1 MSQMDQEQSG
11 EVPQMCPLEL
21 EWVLPCLG
29 TLHIKT
35 VEKVRDSFQE
45 GINWLAST
53 AAVCATILNVCVRNR
68 VGEFGRSHYI
78 PSSSQFFFKSA
89 KFLPAIIGSSHNFV
103 FTISNLNMTRQSQPT
118 AASQKAKKWWRCF
131 CFVSPVTPHSQVT
144 EAVSATPNLP
154 FLFTSLHR
162 SLSGISPPWGGTL
175 GHLGHQWEYSS

>member
-103 FTISNLNMTRQSQPT
+103 VRFQIWTWHGNHSLPLLLKKLKNDGGVFVLCHLSLHTLKWPKLSALHRTSLFFLPPST
-118 AASQKAKKWWRCF
+118 APSLASLL
-131 CFVSPVTPHSQVT
+131 P
-144 EAVSATPNLP
+144 EAV
-154 FLFTSLHR
+154 H
-162 SLSGISPPWGGTL
+162 
-175 GHLGHQWEYSS
+175 

>member
-78 PSSSQFFFKSA
+78 PSSSLFFFKSA
-89 KFLPAIIGSSHNFV
+89 QFLPAMIGSSHNFV
-103 FTISNLNMTRQSQPT
+103 FTISNLNIT
-118 AASQKAKKWWRCF
+118 AYRCF
-131 CFVSPVTPHSQVT
+131 SKSLKMMEV
-144 EAVSATPNLP
+144 
-154 FLFTSLHR
+154 FLFYVTCHSTLSSDRSCQRYTEPPFSFYLPPPLPLWYLSSLRRYTRTSR
-162 SLSGISPPWGGTL
+162 PPVGI
-175 GHLGHQWEYSS
+175 Q

>member
-45 GINWLAST
+45 GINWLART

-68 VGEFGRSHYI
+68 VQHELESLEGVTIFHHLLYS
-78 PSSSQFFFKSA
+78 FFNRHSFYPPWLDPVIIL
-89 KFLPAIIGSSHNFV
+89 FLRFQIW
-103 FTISNLNMTRQSQPT
+103 TSQPT

-131 CFVSPVTPHSQVT
+131 CFISPVTPHSQVT